1 MAPLLPFRS
10 VALFHAVKRVKRG
23 DIVLVDTAE
32 YGRIVRKVRAVSVK
46 GRVSLHRLSRIDGE
60 VIRLDNVDPDRIL
73 GKLALRM
80 RWARFLP
87 YFGPPPMF
95 ALRPVSPPDTASKA
109 ADDAATE
116 PAIKPQSDWAEE
128 AA

>member
-1 MAPLLPFRS
+1 MLPFRS
-10 VALFHAVKRVKRG
+10 VALFYAVKRVKRG

-46 GRVSLHRLSRIDGE
+46 GRVSLHRLSRVDGE
-60 VIRLDNVDPDRIL
+60 VIRLDNIDADRVL
-73 GKLALRM
+73 GKLAIRM

-95 ALRPVSPPDTASKA
+95 ALRPISPPDAQRKDASHA
-109 ADDAATE
+109 ACE
-116 PAIKPQSDWAEE
+116 PGGEAEAEWAEE